1 MPRFHFDMR
10 DGETFT
16 PDEEGEELPS
26 LNAAE
31 RVAAETA
38 AEFGRDKLPEGVDR
52 KVTIEVRNEHGQ
64 RVLTATVW
72 LEIIR
77 VAPEPL
83 PPKPK

>member
-10 DGETFT
+10 DEGVFV
-16 PDEEGEELPS
+16 PDEEGEDLPD

-38 AEFGRDKLPEGVDR
+38 AEFGRDKLPKGVDR
-52 KVTIEVRNEHGQ
+52 KVVIEVRNEHGQ

-72 LEIIR
+72 LEVIR
-77 VAPEPL
+77 VTPEPQ